1 MVGNIS
7 QRAPQRMQS
16 IAREGQDGSSSA
28 SKWNLAQ
35 RQYAASPLTRVSDI
49 SAPSFLL
56 STDEQLMMDMLLV
69 RNLVEAPHQQRPLL

>member
-1 MVGNIS
+1 
-7 QRAPQRMQS
+7 MQS